1 MCLRGFCKVIKTV
14 CGQLVVMVLLLLVG
28 GCGIS
33 SDNVN
38 GSHKEVKTTYRNISS
53 VMSGNVVGGGEG
65 DTVVLNSSQPVYM
78 YGNFTLRDLNAVSV
92 ANGIPV
98 YARLKNGEELSS
110 FLQGVPCRRAD
121 ITIIQSDDWHK
132 VTGTAI
138 AVQTPDSTTLSAEST
153 VSINP
158 FTNLAYWL
166 STTETYRS
174 AAPTAFAAYTSA
186 RNSMNVSLGLSQCK
200 VEKGLCKDQLVFLKK
215 GFIRADSNY
224 FSYSSH
230 RRCSHYI
237 ARFPS
242 CTSVRLGNR

>member
-14 CGQLVVMVLLLLVG
+14 CCQLVVMVLLLLVG

-33 SDNVN
+33 SDNLY

-53 VMSGNVVGGGEG
+53 VMSGTVVGGGEG

-78 YGNFTLRDLNAVSV
+78 YGNFSLRDLNAVSV
-92 ANGIPV
+92 ANGIPL
-98 YARLKNGEELSS
+98 YARLKNGEELRS
-110 FLQGVPCRRAD
+110 FLQGVPSRRAD
-121 ITIIQSDDWHK
+121 ITIIQFDDWHK

-138 AVQTPDSTTLSAEST
+138 AVQTPYSTPLSAEST

-158 FTNLAYWL
+158 FTNLAFWL

-174 AAPTAFAAYTSA
+174 IPTVFAAYTSA
-186 RNSMNVSLGLSQCK
+186 RNSMNASLALSQCK

-224 FSYSSH
+224 FSYSSQK
-230 RRCSHYI
+230 RCSHYI
-237 ARFPS
+237 ARFPN
-242 CTSVRLGNR
+242 CTSVRL